1 MKEPLNE
8 ELVYQLLEQN
18 LTQAKI
24 AEQLGCPLIRL
35 QRWLRKNNIS
45 TEKRRYSEEIKNKVL
60 ELWNNKV
67 SEKDIAQQVSLTVA
81 QVRSVKAALRKKQ
94 EDYCT
99 KAHIKDEIISNNQ
112 PLFWYLVGIISSDGH
127 IIANSDSIC
136 IFQNDY
142 KYLSDLKNI
151 LESQANIYSRKNEND
166 IKCYTLRIHNSN
178 LYKFFIQNNFDS
190 DKRYTAPF
198 LNNCPNEYLKY
209 YLRGLFDG
217 DGCLSYRYIS
227 GRFEGKIVQITSSSK
242 IFAEGLKNKL
252 NEIGFNTVDIQEKV
266 SAAQNEYY
274 DIKIDDTENVL
285 KFCQF
290 IYSGDFKFCLKKKYI
305 KYYKLIELMKLDSKI
320 NDIVDTL

>member
-8 ELVYQLLEQN
+8 ELIYQLLEQN
-18 LTQAKI
+18 LTQVKI

-45 TEKRRYSEEIKNKVL
+45 TEKRHYSEEIKNKVL
-60 ELWNNKV
+60 ELWNNKI
-67 SEKDIAQQVSLTVA
+67 SEKNIAQQVGLTVA
-81 QVRSVKAALRKKQ
+81 QVRSIKATLRKKQ
-94 EDYCT
+94 NSGS
-99 KAHIKDEIISNNQ
+99 KAHIKDEVIFNNQ

-127 IIANSDSIC
+127 ITANSDSVC
-136 IFQNDY
+136 IYQNDY
-142 KYLSDLKNI
+142 KYLNDLKNI
-151 LESQANIYSRKNEND
+151 LESQANIYNENKD
-166 IKCYTLRIHNSN
+166 NVKCYVLRIHNSN
-178 LYKFFIQNNFDS
+178 LYNFFIQNDFDS

-217 DGCLSYRYIS
+217 DGCLAYRYIS
-227 GRFEGKIVQITSSSK
+227 GRFEGKIVQITSGSK
-242 IFAEGLKNKL
+242 LFAEGLKNKL
-252 NEIGFNTVDIQEKV
+252 NEIGFNTVNIQEKV
-266 SAAQNEYY
+266 STAQNKYY

-305 KYYKLIELMKLDSKI
+305 KYYKLIKLIKLDSKI